1 MRVTNSAINRQ
12 YLRNLERSMTN
23 KQKVENTISSNRQYT
38 RASQDPIKASK
49 ALKVR
54 KAMSEIEG
62 YQDNLNT
69 AKAIYENAESSIMKI
84 SELIQSTYEKL
95 VYGANGTQ
103 GDSEDIIIGTSIK
116 TFADEMTR
124 LMNISVA
131 DRSLFGGTA
140 NVSTPYTIENDT
152 VMYHGVPVN
161 SHLFPNA
168 FPYAGTSYADIGIG
182 MNTQGIEVMY
192 DEKTGMPVQLAG
204 KRIDDQS
211 ALPITFN
218 GAEILGCGVSD
229 EVIKIDMSKMKEGE
243 VYRFDVFTN
252 NDTKDQYKTTI
263 EFTAGA
269 TREETAKNINNA
281 LLESFDYQ
289 IFEVTTEGVV
299 TNRIKPD
306 FYDLE
311 VRGTPQPE
319 GLAEG
324 EDSGYLTADV
334 SSTVEGFPLNIIQ
347 LTIDAAN
354 ALMSHDKLK
363 AAQYADAIYAAQT
376 NISLT
381 IAEIGNREEFIE
393 FNQERLTNNTFSLE
407 EQQNNY
413 EYTDLASAT
422 TAQKVMES
430 LFNVTL
436 QMSASVLPMSIFSFM
451 S

>member
-1 MRVTNSAINRQ
+1 MRITNSAINRQ

-54 KAMSEIEG
+54 KAISEIEG

-69 AKAIYENAESSIMKI
+69 AKAIYENAESSVMKI

-103 GDSEDIIIGTSIK
+103 GDDEDIIIGSSIK
-116 TFADEMTR
+116 TFADEMSR

-131 DRSLFGGTA
+131 DRSLFGGVA
-140 NVSTPYTIENDT
+140 NVSSPYTIEGDT
-152 VMYHGVPVN
+152 VKYHGVAVN
-161 SHLFPNA
+161 DYNNPDD

-182 MNTQGIEVMY
+182 MNTEGVQMMY
-192 DEKTGMPVQLAG
+192 DEKTGLPVKLGG

-211 ALPITFN
+211 ALPVTFN
-218 GAEILGCGVSD
+218 GAEVLGCGVSG
-229 EVIKIDMSKMKEGE
+229 EIINIDFSNMKAGE
-243 VYRFDVFTN
+243 TYRLDIIAE
-252 NDTKDQYKTTI
+252 KDSANSDKATI
-263 EFTAGA
+263 EFTVGA
-269 TREETAKNINNA
+269 NREETAKNINNA
-281 LLESFDYQ
+281 LFQAFHYQ
-289 IFEVTTEGVV
+289 PFEVTKDGLV
-299 TNRIKPD
+299 TNVMQSLDGVSVK
-306 FYDLE
+306 
-311 VRGTPQPE
+311 GTPQPE
-319 GLAEG
+319 NLAEG
-324 EDSGYLTADV
+324 AQSGYLTPKV
-334 SSTVEGFPLNIIQ
+334 TTVPSGFSNNIIQ

-354 ALMSHDKLK
+354 ALMSHDKLL
-363 AAQYADAIYAAQT
+363 AAQYADAIFAAQT
-376 NISLT
+376 NVSLT
-381 IAEIGNREEFIE
+381 IADIGNREEFIE
-393 FNQERLTNNTFSLE
+393 FNQERLTNNTFSLD